1 MTSHRLRSLG
11 FWSLVVA
18 ILAYMTLPTLVVL
31 MTSVNPTEILAFPP
45 EGISFQW
52 YEKALTYPDFQ
63 RAFKNGLIVTSLAST
78 AALIVGSTFAWLVH
92 RYTFR
97 GRGLLEAVLW
107 SPLIIPHFTL
117 GFGFLLL
124 GGAFGLQQGYV
135 MIVLAHMVLVMP
147 FVTRAVYVSLAN
159 IDPDLTR
166 AAANLG
172 ASPFHVLTRIEPAA
186 GAAGHGGRLADR
198 RRAVADRVH
207 RLALCDRQPDP
218 DPAGRHVQLHPRIC
232 RPDRVGDLGAAD
244 HRHHAHH
251 VHRRPGLRPAPRT
264 GDRHALTL
272 PEGRRS

>member
-1 MTSHRLRSLG
+1 MKLARLRSLG

-18 ILAYMTLPTLVVL
+18 ILTYMTLPTLVVL

-45 EGISFQW
+45 EGVSFQW

-78 AALIVGSTFAWLVH
+78 LALIVGSAFAWLVY

-97 GRGLLEAVLW
+97 GRGVLEAVLW

-124 GGAFGLQQGYV
+124 GGAFKLQQGYV

-147 FVTRAVYVSLAN
+147 FVTRAVYVSLAT
-159 IDPDLTR
+159 IDPNLAR

-172 ASPFHVLTRIEPAA
+172 ASPFHVLTRIELPLVLPGMAGGWLIAA
-186 GAAGHGGRLADR
+186 VLSLTEFTASLYVTGSRTQTLPVAMYNYIREYADPTVSAISAMLILTTTLIMFIADR
-198 RRAVADRVH
+198 AF
-207 RLALCDRQPDP
+207 
-218 DPAGRHVQLHPRIC
+218 
-232 RPDRVGDLGAAD
+232 
-244 HRHHAHH
+244 
-251 VHRRPGLRPAPRT
+251 GLRRVLAIDT
-264 GDRHALTL
+264 H
-272 PEGRRS
+272 

>member
-1 MTSHRLRSLG
+1 MTRLRSFG

-18 ILAYMTLPTLVVL
+18 ILTYMTLPTLVVL

-45 EGISFQW
+45 EGVSFQW

-78 AALIVGSTFAWLVH
+78 LALVVGSTFAWLIH
-92 RYTFR
+92 RYRFR
-97 GRGLLEAVLW
+97 GRGVLEAVLW

-147 FVTRAVYVSLAN
+147 FVTRAVYVSLAT
-159 IDPDLTR
+159 IDPDLAR

-172 ASPFHVLTRIEPAA
+172 ASPFHVLARIELPLVLPGMAGGWLIAA
-186 GAAGHGGRLADR
+186 VLSLYVTGSRTQTLPVAMYNYIREYADPTVS
-198 RRAVADRVH
+198 AISAMLIIATTLIMFVADR
-207 RLALCDRQPDP
+207 AF
-218 DPAGRHVQLHPRIC
+218 
-232 RPDRVGDLGAAD
+232 
-244 HRHHAHH
+244 
-251 VHRRPGLRPAPRT
+251 GLRRVLAIDT
-264 GDRHALTL
+264 H
-272 PEGRRS
+272 